1 MASPFRMVVIMKREG
16 VSSNFIG
23 QPFSIE
29 MFEKKKKR
37 KKVGG
42 CTEDPCL
49 KFIST
54 SFIGSKYGVPPL
66 YLLALMSL

>member
-29 MFEKKKKR
+29 MFEKKKKKGKKLVDAR
-37 KKVGG
+37 K
-42 CTEDPCL
+42 TRA
-49 KFIST
+49 SN
-54 SFIGSKYGVPPL
+54 SYPPH
-66 YLLALMSL
+66 S